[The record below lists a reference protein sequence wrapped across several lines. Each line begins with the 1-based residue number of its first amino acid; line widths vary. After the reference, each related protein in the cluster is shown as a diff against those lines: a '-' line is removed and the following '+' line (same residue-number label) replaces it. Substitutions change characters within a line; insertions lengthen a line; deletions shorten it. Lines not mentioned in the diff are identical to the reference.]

1 MLGAIGGFLM
11 SQFPQQPAWIT
22 ASTADTGLRTQAF
35 IRRVYG
41 WMFGGLLLTT
51 LASLWVVM
59 SPAMQA
65 LVLGNPIVMIGLIVA
80 ELAIVVFLS
89 FRLMKMSPAMAA
101 SSFLVYSFLNGLTLS
116 VIFWQYSNASIASAF
131 LTAAGMFGAMSVYG
145 LVTKRD
151 LTSWGAFFFMGLI
164 GIILCGVVNIF
175 LRSSGLSFVISV
187 VGVFIFLG
195 LTAWDNQKLKK
206 MATVTGPM
214 QENVAVIGA
223 LALYL
228 DFLNLFLFLLRL
240 FGDRRR

>member
-1 MLGAIGGFLM
+1 M
-11 SQFPQQPAWIT
+11 SQFPQQPAWIS
-22 ASTADTGLRTQAF
+22 ASTADAGLRTQAF

-51 LASLWVVM
+51 LASIWVVM
-59 SPAMQA
+59 SPAMQSI
-65 LVLGNPIVMIGLIVA
+65 VLGNPIVMIGLIVA
-80 ELAIVVFLS
+80 ELGLVLFLS

-101 SSFLVYSFLNGLTLS
+101 SSFLIYSFLNGLTLS
-116 VIFWQYSNASIASAF
+116 VIFWQYSNASIATAF
-131 LTAAGMFGAMSVYG
+131 LTAAGMFGAMSIYG

-151 LTSWGAFFFMGLI
+151 LTSWGSFFFMGLI
-164 GIILCGVVNIF
+164 GIVLCSVVNIF
-175 LRSSGLSFVISV
+175 LHSSGLSFVISV
-187 VGVFIFLG
+187 VGVFVVLG

-214 QENVAVIGA
+214 QENVAVMGA

>member
-1 MLGAIGGFLM
+1 MSGALAVLSSPF
-11 SQFPQQPAWIT
+11 SPQQPAWIS
-22 ASTADTGLRTQAF
+22 ASTADTSLRTQAF

-51 LASLWVVM
+51 LASVWVIS

-65 LVLGNPIVMIGLIVA
+65 IVLGNPIVTIGLILT
-80 ELAIVVFLS
+80 ELAIVIFLS
-89 FRLMKMSPAMAA
+89 FRLTKMSPAVAA

-116 VIFWQYSNASIASAF
+116 VIFWQYSHASIVQAF

-151 LTSWGAFFFMGLI
+151 LTSWGAFFFMGLM
-164 GIILCGVVNIF
+164 GIILCSVVNIF
-175 LRSSGLSFVISV
+175 LRSSGLSLVISV

-195 LTAWDNQKLKK
+195 LTAWDNQKLKT

-240 FGDRRR
+240 FGDRRQ